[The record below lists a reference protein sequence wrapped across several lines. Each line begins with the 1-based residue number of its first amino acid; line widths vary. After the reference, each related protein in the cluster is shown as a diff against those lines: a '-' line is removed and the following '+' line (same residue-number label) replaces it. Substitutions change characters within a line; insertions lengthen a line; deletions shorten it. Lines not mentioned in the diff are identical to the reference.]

1 MAEKRVSVRLA
12 AVGGR
17 QVRAELEG
25 VGEAGARGFGRLS
38 REMDAANT
46 RLAAFSRR
54 VRIAAAAAVAAAAAA
69 GVAMVRSGLQT
80 VDAQAKL
87 AQSLGTTVASI
98 QTLERAGELAGVSMS
113 GIEQATKD
121 LTRRLSQAAAGS
133 GPAADALERLRLSAT
148 DLIALPLD
156 QRVGAIN
163 AAIEE
168 FVPVAER
175 AAVAGQLFGEEG
187 SIAMSRIDTA
197 TLRQATEDVL
207 AFGVVVSEQDA
218 DQIERTNDAISRLGL
233 VWRGL
238 SNQLAVAAAPA
249 LEAVANAMAAVAS
262 RTGPLGMAIRGLF
275 DNIGRL
281 TTYAG
286 TFAALLAGRWVAGMA
301 AAAISVRGLAT
312 ALVVMRGALIR
323 TGIGALIVGA
333 GELIYQFGQLVA
345 GAGGFGNAMALLGNL
360 VSEVWERI
368 KMGAGSFAA
377 SAMAAF
383 ADVQAASAT
392 AMQGAL
398 EGVVGFANAAVNSFE
413 GAFEAI
419 KAVWGL
425 LPAAIGDLAFQA
437 ANSLI
442 EGVEAML
449 NGVVSRIN
457 GFIGG
462 VNAGLEALGVER
474 RIGLIA
480 DLDLGQLENR
490 FAGAATQAANAA
502 QDAFA
507 GAFTDNLLA
516 VPDLGLAGAA
526 TDAAASAEAWRQ
538 TAATLADGALQ
549 PLEAL
554 EALRTAMR
562 AAGTEAETSLDGAT
576 VAADRFDAA
585 LAEDETGG
593 PAAALDET
601 AAAAGRAGGAL
612 QSAADV
618 ARQSWD
624 AARAAVER
632 TQEIARGLADDIT
645 GPIKEALKSGE
656 LSWQTFASAISG
668 IAQNLANRLIDNAFK
683 PIEDALFRAFSGAG
697 SGGGDGLFG
706 WLTRALGGLFGIGG
720 TFARGGAFG
729 QAGEITAFAS
739 GGVVSRPT
747 VFPFARGIGLM
758 GEAGPEAILPLRRG
772 RGGRLGVEASGEAQG
787 AQSATRIVNV
797 LDPSIVGDYLATPAG
812 ERLIVNVIRRNR
824 GGLDA

>member
-38 REMDAANT
+38 REMEAANA
-46 RLAAFSRR
+46 RLAGFARR
-54 VRIAAAAAVAAAAAA
+54 VRVAAAAAVAAATAA

-87 AQSLGTTVASI
+87 AQSLGTTVASV

-121 LTRRLSQAAAGS
+121 LTRRLSQAAAGT
-133 GPAADALERLRLSAT
+133 GPAADALDRLGLSAN

-163 AAIEE
+163 AAIEA

-233 VWRGL
+233 IWRGL

-262 RTGPLGMAIRGLF
+262 RTGPLGIAIRGLF

-286 TFAALLAGRWVAGMA
+286 TFTALLAGRWVAGMA
-301 AAAISVRGLAT
+301 AAAMSVRGLAT

-333 GELIYQFGQLVA
+333 GELIYRFGQLVS
-345 GAGGFGNAMALLGNL
+345 GAGGFGDAMALLGNL

-368 KMGAGSFAA
+368 RMGAGSFAA

-398 EGVVGFANAAVNSFE
+398 EGVVGFANAAVNSLK

-419 KAVWGL
+419 RAVWGL

-437 ANSLI
+437 ANSLTL
-442 EGVEAML
+442 GVEAML

-490 FAGAATQAANAA
+490 FAGAATRAATAA
-502 QDAFA
+502 KDAFA
-507 GAFTDNLLA
+507 GVFADNPLA
-516 VPDLGLAGAA
+516 VPDLGLTGAA
-526 TDAAASAEAWRQ
+526 SDAAASAEAWRQ
-538 TAATLADGALQ
+538 SAAALADGALQ
-549 PLEAL
+549 PLEAM

-562 AAGTEAETSLDGAT
+562 AAGTGAETSLDAAT
-576 VAADRFDAA
+576 LAADRFDAA

-593 PAAALDET
+593 PAATLDKT

-645 GPIKEALKSGE
+645 GPIRDSLKSGE
-656 LSWQTFASAISG
+656 LSWQSFASAVSG
-668 IAQNLANRLIDNAFK
+668 IAQNLANRLIDSAFK

-697 SGGGDGLFG
+697 AGGGGGLFG
-706 WLTRALGGLFGIGG
+706 GLTSALGGLFGMGG
-720 TFARGGAFG
+720 TFARGGVFG

-772 RGGRLGVEASGEAQG
+772 RGGRLGVETSGEGQT

-797 LDPSIVGDYLATPAG
+797 LDPSIVGDFLATPAG